1 MSVISELSRTGQI
14 KVNGFGRFFSSPMK
28 RLFDIFVSALGLF
41 FLSPVFLIISV
52 LIKRHSPGP
61 VFYGGLRAGKDKK
74 EFTIWKFR
82 TMLETPDSRSGPH
95 ITASDDKRIT
105 PLGSWLRDTKINELP
120 QLWNV
125 LMGEMS
131 LVGPRPENYEIAM
144 KWPEDAQD
152 EILSVRPGITSPAS
166 IIYRDEEKML
176 SGDDFMTTYYQHIL
190 PDKMRLDRIYVR
202 HRTLLGD
209 IDIIFWTLVVLLPRI
224 AATRIPEGNLFGGPI
239 SRFVRFNIGWLGM
252 DFVIAFIAVGFVGV
266 IWRAT
271 GPINL
276 GWPRALGFAVEASL
290 TFGII
295 NTLLGL
301 NKVIW
306 SRAVPEDIL
315 GIIISSGIAITLM
328 GIFNSFIAPMREL
341 PAPMLLFIG
350 IVTAMGF
357 IAARYRWR
365 LLADFSAFWM
375 SRRNTFSAGER
386 VLIMGAGDG
395 SELACWILRR
405 EIFRQ
410 AFTIIGLVDDD
421 PLKQGMRYDGAWV
434 IGTSADIT
442 HIVRKH
448 DVGLIMLAMTNIST
462 EERQRMLKLCAAN
475 HVRLVWIADM
485 MNSLQQW
492 LKHSPER
499 IGSD

>member
-1 MSVISELSRTGQI
+1 M
-14 KVNGFGRFFSSPMK
+14 
-28 RLFDIFVSALGLF
+28 
-41 FLSPVFLIISV
+41 
-52 LIKRHSPGP
+52 
-61 VFYGGLRAGKDKK
+61 
-74 EFTIWKFR
+74 
-82 TMLETPDSRSGPH
+82 
-95 ITASDDKRIT
+95 
-105 PLGSWLRDTKINELP
+105 
-120 QLWNV
+120 
-125 LMGEMS
+125 
-131 LVGPRPENYEIAM
+131 
-144 KWPEDAQD
+144 
-152 EILSVRPGITSPAS
+152 
-166 IIYRDEEKML
+166 
-176 SGDDFMTTYYQHIL
+176 
-190 PDKMRLDRIYVR
+190 
-202 HRTLLGD
+202 
-209 IDIIFWTLVVLLPRI
+209 
-224 AATRIPEGNLFGGPI
+224 
-239 SRFVRFNIGWLGM
+239 
-252 DFVIAFIAVGFVGV
+252 
-266 IWRAT
+266 
-271 GPINL
+271 
-276 GWPRALGFAVEASL
+276 
-290 TFGII
+290 I

-395 SELACWILRR
+395 SELACWVLRR

-442 HIVRKH
+442 HIVKKH
-448 DVGLIMLAMTNIST
+448 DVGLIMLAMTNISS
-462 EERQRMLKLCAAN
+462 EERQRMLKLCSAN
-475 HVRLVWIADM
+475 HVRLVWITDM